1 VRFVPR
7 SVAESLAQLRRD
19 ARHVAAR
26 FSGERGPA
34 YSSRK
39 MAPEAHKDDAAE
51 RLTALL
57 APRTVHVAQVVRET
71 KDAVSLVLEDPTGAP
86 FHFIPGQFF
95 TLLVPIGEE
104 VLRRAY
110 SVSSDVRDT
119 ARVSVT
125 VKRVADGVVSN
136 HVNDRVREGD
146 RLQVLGPSGSFTA
159 KTGETGGGHLV
170 LLAGG
175 SGITPMMAIAKST
188 LAADVKAKVT
198 LVYGNRGESDVIFKD
213 ALAALVREH
222 APRFVVRHVLSDP
235 PAGWSG
241 GVGILDE
248 GVAARELDACGHDG
262 DALFYLCGPEPMMRA
277 ARAALRTRGV
287 AEERILEERFNMPHL
302 RAKPQA
308 ALDAG
313 PQVLTILCRPR
324 PGEAGDA
331 PSRANGAGVRE
342 VYVAPDQTMLE
353 AGLSSGVKMDYS
365 CAMGGCAACKVKL
378 CDGVVEMEEPNC
390 LTAKEREQGYVLAC
404 VSRLRSATTIALA
417 TDPGFAPSV
426 AAE

>member
-1 VRFVPR
+1 
-7 SVAESLAQLRRD
+7 
-19 ARHVAAR
+19 
-26 FSGERGPA
+26 
-34 YSSRK
+34 
-39 MAPEAHKDDAAE
+39 MAPEVHKDDAAE
-51 RLTALL
+51 RLAALL

-71 KDAVSLVLEDPTGAP
+71 QDAVSLVLEDPTGAP

-110 SVSSDVRDT
+110 SVSSDVRDN

-125 VKRVADGVVSN
+125 VKRVAGGVVSN

-159 KTGETGGGHLV
+159 KPGASETAGRHLV

-188 LAADVKAKVT
+188 LATDAKAKVT
-198 LVYGNRGESDVIFKD
+198 LVYGNRGERDVIFKD
-213 ALAALVREH
+213 ALAALVGEH
-222 APRFVVRHVLSDP
+222 TPRFVVRHVLSDP

-241 GVGILDE
+241 SVGMLDE
-248 GVAARELDACGHDG
+248 LVVARELDACGHDG

-277 ARAALRTRGV
+277 ARAALLARGV
-287 AEERILEERFNMPHL
+287 TDERILEERFNMPHL
-302 RAKPQA
+302 RAKPVA
-308 ALDAG
+308 AIDAS
-313 PQVLTILCRPR
+313 PQVLTI
-324 PGEAGDA
+324 
-331 PSRANGAGVRE
+331 RANGAGVRE
-342 VYVAPDQTMLE
+342 VYVAPEQTMLE

-378 CDGVVEMEEPNC
+378 CDGDVEMEEPNC

-417 TDPGFAPSV
+417 TDPAFAPGQSQRV
-426 AAE
+426 EAAE